1 MLDHIQSLVFWWILW
16 IYQLT
21 TSNFYSN
28 FKMFTG
34 YAWGGRDGYISR
46 SELQTN
52 IKCMDT
58 SYALEWK
65 TVLNP
70 LWLLLFSLLFFLN
83 LFSSGA
89 ALFYMFFKQRYDVNS
104 QMSFQFV
111 ILKIITLFLNSG
123 VTATNLP
130 NLPPHR
136 LHPILL
142 VSILTSSS
150 HQYFCK

>member
-1 MLDHIQSLVFWWILW
+1 MVFWWILW

-34 YAWGGRDGYISR
+34 YAWGGRDGYISG
-46 SELQTN
+46 SKLQTN
-52 IKCMDT
+52 IKHMDT

-65 TVLNP
+65 IVLNP

-104 QMSFQFV
+104 RMRFQFV

-130 NLPPHR
+130 NLPPHGP
-136 LHPILL
+136 HPILL

>member
-1 MLDHIQSLVFWWILW
+1 MVFWWILW

-21 TSNFYSN
+21 TSNFCSN

-34 YAWGGRDGYISR
+34 HAWRGRNGYISG
-46 SELQTN
+46 SELQTI

-65 TVLNP
+65 TVLNM

-89 ALFYMFFKQRYDVNS
+89 APFYMFFKQQYAVNS
-104 QMSFQFV
+104 RMRCQIV
-111 ILKIITLFLNSG
+111 ILKIITLLLNSG
-123 VTATNLP
+123 VTTANLP
-130 NLPPHR
+130 SLPPHGP
-136 LHPILL
+136 HPILP